1 MRNILITAAAAAAAA
16 ALVIT
21 PAAASASPVNAT
33 EFSET
38 VAHEDLDLTTSE
50 GVARL
55 DERVRTRIRQL
66 CRTGSRDSA
75 SLRLER
81 ECQIGALA
89 QAQSEVRLAVAE
101 ANANRARFA
110 ATTSTAE
117 GAATPGA

>member
-1 MRNILITAAAAAAAA
+1 MRNVFLTAATAA

-21 PAAASASPVNAT
+21 PAAASASPVNTT
-33 EFSET
+33 EFSEI
-38 VAHEDLDLTTSE
+38 VVHDDLDLTTGE

-55 DERVRTRIRQL
+55 DERVRTSVRQL

-101 ANANRARFA
+101 ANANRPRLA
-110 ATTSTAE
+110 ATTPTAE